1 MKKFITALICCV
13 VIVFGIIIIYAATH
27 ETIPAGYVGYVY
39 DRTAG
44 ADDNVIEGTSV
55 INEERTGR
63 IRVNPVTQDVLRYP
77 TTIVSKNWTC
87 LEEGDNRTDMSMQ
100 IASKEGKNVDADI
113 YISVRPVDIGRVI
126 KAFGTKSFDSIVDN
140 DIYGLCKGKL
150 SGVTQAYSIYD
161 IQASRT
167 EIQQKVF
174 DILYDT
180 LNDVYGVELVRL
192 ELGTLNLPA
201 DIQTKIDQKT
211 EAQNE
216 VELARLDREKQDE
229 INQKIVD
236 EQKAQSEK
244 EALKRQAEADAKAY
258 EVEKEAK
265 AQIEAQKAQ
274 AEVERIKREEAI
286 AAQQAQVEIARLQ
299 VEQAQLK
306 KEAELEGQ
314 KTLTEEYF
322 RDRELDIQQEAVHAI
337 NGSVK
342 TIITSDE
349 GEGFSALVG
358 IKKVLDA
365 VENN

>member
-1 MKKFITALICCV
+1 MKQFLIALVCIL
-13 VIVFGIIIIYAATH
+13 VIVVGIIVIYAATH

-39 DRTAG
+39 DRTAR

-63 IRVNPVTQDVLRYP
+63 IRINPITQDVLRYP

-113 YISVRPVDIGRVI
+113 YISVRPVDIGRII

-192 ELGTLNLPA
+192 ELGTLNLPQ
-201 DIQTKIDQKT
+201 DIQSKIDQKT

-236 EQKAQSEK
+236 QQKAQSEK
-244 EALKRQAEADAKAY
+244 ELLQRQTEADAAAY
-258 EVEKEAK
+258 EVTKQAQ

-274 AEVERIKREEAI
+274 AEVARIKREEKKAE
-286 AAQQAQVEIARLQ
+286 QQLQVEIARMQ
-299 VEQAQLK
+299 VEEAQLK
-306 KEAELEGQ
+306 KEAQLEEQ

-322 RDRELDIQQEAVHAI
+322 RDKELDIKEAAVRAI
-337 NGSVK
+337 NGSLK
-342 TIITSDE
+342 TIVTTPD
-349 GEGFSALVG
+349 GEGYAAIYGL
-358 IKKVLDA
+358 KEVLGSM
-365 VENN
+365 E